1 MRASIRLGLVVEGIV
16 ALTTGIG
23 GADAAGDVA
32 ADIARLKAELEQ
44 LRGRL
49 PDQSHV
55 MKDVGYHTAAEKPY
69 LRPKIPEQ
77 PETRI
82 IDFEPRPAGGE

>member
-1 MRASIRLGLVVEGIV
+1 MRASIRLGLIVVGIV
-16 ALTTGIG
+16 ALTAGIG
-23 GADAAGDVA
+23 RADAAGDVA
-32 ADIARLKAELEQ
+32 AEIARLKAELEQ

-55 MKDVGYHTAAEKPY
+55 MKDVGCHTAAEKPY

-77 PETRI
+77 PEARI
-82 IDFEPRPAGGE
+82 IDLEPGPAGRE